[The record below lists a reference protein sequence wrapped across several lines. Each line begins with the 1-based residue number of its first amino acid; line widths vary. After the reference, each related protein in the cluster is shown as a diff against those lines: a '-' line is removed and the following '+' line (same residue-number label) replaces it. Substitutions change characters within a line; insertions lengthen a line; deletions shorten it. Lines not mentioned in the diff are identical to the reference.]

1 MNEIEL
7 GKKIKISRNNLG
19 YTLKDVSAKTGISAS
34 FLSDIENE
42 RTNPSVK
49 TLKVL
54 ASCLQ
59 TSVSDLLGEEKR
71 NKKFYISENFC
82 INIDDIS
89 SIEPAKNPADPEY
102 PFNINFINNKPGWT
116 INNAF
121 KKRLFKFIEEND
133 G

>member
-49 TLKVL
+49 TLK
-54 ASCLQ
+54 
-59 TSVSDLLGEEKR
+59 
-71 NKKFYISENFC
+71 ISL
-82 INIDDIS
+82 I
-89 SIEPAKNPADPEY
+89 
-102 PFNINFINNKPGWT
+102 GQ
-116 INNAF
+116 
-121 KKRLFKFIEEND
+121 
-133 G
+133 